1 MLRRRTPKCGGI
13 YTHARTPLTR
23 TNSRELHQVGPGHP
37 ARSGSVWGTRP
48 LAPSATAPLR
58 RPALRTRASPRPGPL
73 PPPARDSTRASCT
86 RAPSKQ
92 KQRGPAGRPGG
103 GERAGAAGAPPLP
116 LPRLR
121 CPERRRGRA
130 PRPAGGGR
138 ARGHHPVYSPRSG
151 PGAPPGNGLPGKGP
165 GVRTHPR
172 PGRRRWRG
180 RLGPPLGIK
189 PRRHGAGGPGP
200 ARVSAPRQRA
210 AHGCF
215 VSAPVTTLLRTSPP
229 SSRLRRFRRPSS
241 RGRLL
246 PGPRTP
252 RRSGCGPSRTSGPR
266 AAPTPGRE
274 YIARLGPPPPTHT
287 HHLPPQEGG

>member
-48 LAPSATAPLR
+48 LAPSVTAPLG

-138 ARGHHPVYSPRSG
+138 AEGTTLFTALAPGRG
-151 PGAPPGNGLPGKGP
+151 
-165 GVRTHPR
+165 PR
-172 PGRRRWRG
+172 PETVSRERALVCAPTRGPDVGAGVGGSGRR
-180 RLGPPLGIK
+180 
-189 PRRHGAGGPGP
+189 
-200 ARVSAPRQRA
+200 S
-210 AHGCF
+210 
-215 VSAPVTTLLRTSPP
+215 
-229 SSRLRRFRRPSS
+229 
-241 RGRLL
+241 
-246 PGPRTP
+246 
-252 RRSGCGPSRTSGPR
+252 
-266 AAPTPGRE
+266 E
-274 YIARLGPPPPTHT
+274 
-287 HHLPPQEGG
+287 